1 MRSNNEEDFGESDY
15 LVVALVLLRSLVD
28 VRRKVLR
35 ICVSRLS
42 DMHEVRLASSLR
54 QVLRRSINI
63 ATFDQSLVLHVAES
77 WFPTALETWL
87 QANMDRLCENGTLL
101 TTKYVEE
108 ERAFD
113 ELMRLHWSENDWGD
127 EFASSD
133 VRRAFEDAVF
143 AAIDPNVWAMAE
155 DDAKNEAIDHWR
167 RRDMWRYNGV
177 RQRDFYGT

>member
-1 MRSNNEEDFGESDY
+1 ME
-15 LVVALVLLRSLVD
+15 
-28 VRRKVLR
+28 
-35 ICVSRLS
+35 
-42 DMHEVRLASSLR
+42 
-54 QVLRRSINI
+54 
-63 ATFDQSLVLHVAES
+63 
-77 WFPTALETWL
+77 
-87 QANMDRLCENGTLL
+87 RLCENGTLL

-127 EFASSD
+127 EFASPD

-155 DDAKNEAIDHWR
+155 DDVKNEAIDRWR

-177 RQRDFYGT
+177 NPRDYYGV